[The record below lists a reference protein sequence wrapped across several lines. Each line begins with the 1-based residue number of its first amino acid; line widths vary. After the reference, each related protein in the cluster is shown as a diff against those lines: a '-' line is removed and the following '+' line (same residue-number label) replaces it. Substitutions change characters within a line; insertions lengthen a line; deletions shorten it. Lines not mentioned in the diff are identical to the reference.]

1 MAFGAANGLIA
12 TMEKALAS
20 GADVNQL
27 TDGFQKM
34 TETDDEGSFDEYAAP
49 LHPAAKN
56 DEYAA
61 AEWLLSHGADVRI
74 RTRDGVG
81 VCSTLRSMRTVLGQ
95 LVRARYPDPSKHECM
110 QPQHIAVLFGIF
122 SMLKLII
129 INQGG
134 DPSGPLWYLSQRQ
147 GQAPPASPSPKQSR
161 KPL

>member
-12 TMEKALAS
+12 TMEKTLAS

-74 RTRDGVG
+74 RTRDGVR
-81 VCSTLRSMRTVLGQ
+81 VYSTFRTMRTVLGQ
-95 LVRARYPDPSKHECM
+95 LVRARYWVGFAP
-110 QPQHIAVLFGIF
+110 
-122 SMLKLII
+122 
-129 INQGG
+129 
-134 DPSGPLWYLSQRQ
+134 PSGFPYLATTTTWSEGLPALFRCHPWLTFENSQPRTALVPFSTTRP
-147 GQAPPASPSPKQSR
+147 GSSGFS
-161 KPL
+161 